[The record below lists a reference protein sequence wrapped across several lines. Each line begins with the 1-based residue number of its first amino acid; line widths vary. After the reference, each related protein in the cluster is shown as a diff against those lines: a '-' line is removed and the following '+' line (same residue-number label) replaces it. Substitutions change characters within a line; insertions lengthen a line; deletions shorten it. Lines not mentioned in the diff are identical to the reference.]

1 MLWKVQITL
10 PSSVNSTNANRS
22 TEFGSPHTR
31 QSTTW
36 SQRIMLQVSMNLKAK
51 TEFKE
56 LLEWFGSYLTTCD
69 EQSCKLFFCNL
80 SQTKQQKNKIRYRV

>member
-1 MLWKVQITL
+1 M
-10 PSSVNSTNANRS
+10 
-22 TEFGSPHTR
+22 
-31 QSTTW
+31 
-36 SQRIMLQVSMNLKAK
+36 MLQVSMNLKAK

-80 SQTKQQKNKIRYRV
+80 TDATKSELSTQRIVLIIMASIGSKSSSGGC

>member
-1 MLWKVQITL
+1 M
-10 PSSVNSTNANRS
+10 
-22 TEFGSPHTR
+22 
-31 QSTTW
+31 
-36 SQRIMLQVSMNLKAK
+36 MLQVSMNLKAK

-80 SQTKQQKNKIRYRV
+80 SQTKQKKNKIRYRV